1 MLLNHQK
8 KYTVLLLLLRVVL
21 RRVTVWRMKNEN
33 KGFVERISLVFPKA
47 LLEEVDRRAKA
58 EGRTRS
64 GQIRFFLRNVVR
76 RSKTIIEKR
85 P

>member
-1 MLLNHQK
+1 
-8 KYTVLLLLLRVVL
+8 
-21 RRVTVWRMKNEN
+21 MKIEN

-64 GQIRFFLRNVVR
+64 GQSRFFLRNVVR
-76 RSKTIIEKR
+76 RSKTNTRKADQQ
-85 P
+85 

>member
-1 MLLNHQK
+1 
-8 KYTVLLLLLRVVL
+8 
-21 RRVTVWRMKNEN
+21 MKSDN

-64 GQIRFFLRNVVR
+64 GQIRYFLRHVVR
-76 RSKTIIEKR
+76 RAKTKQEGMD
-85 P
+85 

>member
-1 MLLNHQK
+1 
-8 KYTVLLLLLRVVL
+8 
-21 RRVTVWRMKNEN
+21 MKSDN

-47 LLEEVDRRAKA
+47 LLEGVDRRAKA

-76 RSKTIIEKR
+76 RNKTRSRKAV
-85 P
+85 

>member
-1 MLLNHQK
+1 M
-8 KYTVLLLLLRVVL
+8 LRVVL

-33 KGFVERISLVFPKA
+33 KSFVERISLVFPKA

-64 GQIRFFLRNVVR
+64 GQIRFFLRHVVR
-76 RSKTIIEKR
+76 RNKTNTRKADQQ
-85 P
+85 

>member
-1 MLLNHQK
+1 
-8 KYTVLLLLLRVVL
+8 
-21 RRVTVWRMKNEN
+21 MKSDN

-64 GQIRFFLRNVVR
+64 GQIRYFLRHVVR
-76 RSKTIIEKR
+76 SKSWER
-85 P
+85 C

>member
-1 MLLNHQK
+1 
-8 KYTVLLLLLRVVL
+8 
-21 RRVTVWRMKNEN
+21 MKNEN

-64 GQIRFFLRNVVR
+64 GQFRFFLRHVVR
-76 RSKTIIEKR
+76 RNKTNTRKADQQ
-85 P
+85 

>member
-1 MLLNHQK
+1 
-8 KYTVLLLLLRVVL
+8 
-21 RRVTVWRMKNEN
+21 MKNEN

-64 GQIRFFLRNVVR
+64 GQIRCFLRHVVR
-76 RSKTIIEKR
+76 RNKTNTRKADQQ
-85 P
+85 

>member
-1 MLLNHQK
+1 
-8 KYTVLLLLLRVVL
+8 
-21 RRVTVWRMKNEN
+21 MKSDN

-64 GQIRFFLRNVVR
+64 GQIRFFLRHVVR
-76 RSKTIIEKR
+76 RAKTTIRKAD
-85 P
+85 